1 MPRKTISDS
10 SLLVLQDGRTPE
22 ASKMEQH
29 LAVHHLNE
37 LLAWATD
44 QASCPGSRLSRKLQ
58 AKDGIAAC
66 WVLCCGSINTG
77 L

>member
-10 SLLVLQDGRTPE
+10 SLLVLQDGKTPE
-22 ASKMEQH
+22 ASKTEH

-66 WVLCCGSINTG
+66 WVLRCGSINTG